1 MLAGGLTSLALAQLT
16 RWPRLE
22 TRGMNIAVKMK
33 LNAVIMSSL
42 WWGCSIYR
50 RYLPHCSMKAIA
62 LPIQK
67 AGVARWVII
76 DQVCISIHGF
86 LKRRR
91 SGLCPSAAF
100 DCVNERDN
108 QVWMY
113 NPMPPTNSMVA

>member
-1 MLAGGLTSLALAQLT
+1 
-16 RWPRLE
+16 
-22 TRGMNIAVKMK
+22 
-33 LNAVIMSSL
+33 
-42 WWGCSIYR
+42 
-50 RYLPHCSMKAIA
+50 MKAVA
-62 LPIQK
+62 LPIQN

-76 DQVCISIHGF
+76 DQVHISIHGF

-91 SGLCPSAAF
+91 RGLRPSAVF